1 MPSTDWRQS
10 TGPSRKIWN
19 SGHFFPIRCSFL
31 NWCGQHFDVQQATS
45 IKRTARMP
53 TIAEQSAM
61 QTRLNS
67 QNFALN
73 GQSGLTNLPMTDA
86 SSAVSIGMTH
96 EFMPVAKTID
106 HLTGLGPLPKENGR
120 AGHCDRRCSWYDMMS
135 AIEVTA
141 DKGPE
146 RIGVSF

>member
-1 MPSTDWRQS
+1 
-10 TGPSRKIWN
+10 
-19 SGHFFPIRCSFL
+19 
-31 NWCGQHFDVQQATS
+31 
-45 IKRTARMP
+45 MP